1 VKESSSTVTITTT
14 IAQMVRDKQ
23 ELEWWRNAALVFAY
37 RLSVERGEPVSF
49 AARLDMKLI
58 EGSKLSVDLA
68 EATTRVE
75 VADMDAAF
83 DQTLKLRVLE
93 MDAE

>member
-1 VKESSSTVTITTT
+1 VKESSSKVTITTT
-14 IAQMVRDKQ
+14 VAQMVQGKQ
-23 ELEWWRNAALVFAY
+23 ELEWWRNAALVLAY
-37 RLSVERGEPVSF
+37 RLSAERCEPVSF
-49 AARLDMKLI
+49 AARLDMKLV

-75 VADMDAAF
+75 VADLDAAF
-83 DQTLKLRVLE
+83 DHNLKIRVLE